1 MDESTR
7 QTITALFVAI
17 GNAAGP
23 DVLQRA
29 CRSIDM
35 ALAYGSI
42 PSFVAQ
48 STLRQL
54 TGSIHESRGL
64 DQEEEA

>member
-17 GNAAGP
+17 GNAGP

>member
-17 GNAAGP
+17 GDAAGP
-23 DVLQRA
+23 KVLERA
-29 CRSIDM
+29 CRSIDV
-35 ALAYGSI
+35 ALECGSV

-54 TGSIHESRGL
+54 TGSIHEARGAKA
-64 DQEEEA
+64 DA

>member
-1 MDESTR
+1 MDEATR
-7 QTITALFVAI
+7 QTVTALFVAI

-23 DVLQRA
+23 GVLDRA

-35 ALAYGSI
+35 ALAYGSV

-48 STLRQL
+48 STLRRL
-54 TGSIHESRGL
+54 TGSIHESRST
-64 DQEEEA
+64 DQED